1 MLCWSQHFNPI
12 LWGHNP
18 TLRSPP
24 HHPALG
30 CCGNGCR
37 RPSLPP
43 GDTVPTDCSGPRAEV
58 AAGQHRGVGGSQG
71 CPGTS
76 RGVSWLCGGA
86 SGTADPMPALLGW
99 RAATAHGHLYPK
111 TIGELHKTSRGKR
124 RSSAKWHKE
133 GSFAHHQRP
142 LAAKSRSPHVLQKP
156 TVTELLSSAVLRV
169 KQKPLRGHQAEHR
182 RLHTAVIS
190 SEPAALYEE
199 NLNQPCLRK
208 NESKLTSKAQLF
220 WAVSA
225 GLIWSRQHTAL
236 LMPPIGPEREKEG
249 KESQVNFLP
258 VRGCLWFH
266 AGSQERKKPNYTVL

>member
-1 MLCWSQHFNPI
+1 MGREEAVPNGTRKGVLPTI
-12 LWGHNP
+12 KGLWK
-18 TLRSPP
+18 
-24 HHPALG
+24 
-30 CCGNGCR
+30 
-37 RPSLPP
+37 
-43 GDTVPTDCSGPRAEV
+43 
-58 AAGQHRGVGGSQG
+58 Q
-71 CPGTS
+71 
-76 RGVSWLCGGA
+76 
-86 SGTADPMPALLGW
+86 
-99 RAATAHGHLYPK
+99 
-111 TIGELHKTSRGKR
+111 
-124 RSSAKWHKE
+124 
-133 GSFAHHQRP
+133 
-142 LAAKSRSPHVLQKP
+142 KSRSPHVLQKP
-156 TVTELLSSAVLRV
+156 TVTELLSSAELRV
-169 KQKPLRGHQAEHR
+169 KQKLLRGHQAEHR

-236 LMPPIGPEREKEG
+236 LMPPIGPEKEKEG